1 MKNWVVPEI
10 DKENA
15 KRILAKYNIPML
27 PAVILESKHF
37 KNDNE
42 MLDFISDDIEFTDP
56 FLIKDMQ
63 IAVERINQAID
74 NFEKICIYGD
84 YDADGVTSTAVLYS
98 YLESLSA
105 DVMYYI
111 PEREGEG
118 YGLNKS
124 AVELLKEKE
133 VDLIIT
139 VDNGIS
145 AYDEVEYANS
155 IGVDVIVTD
164 HHTPPEKLPNA
175 VANVNPHRADDE
187 SPFKEFSGVGV
198 VFKLIMA
205 MEDGILSTE
214 DILDLYSDI
223 CAIGTIG
230 DVVSLTGE
238 NRLLVREGLKRL
250 NENIHP
256 GLEVLREKVGYENKY
271 VSSITVA
278 FNLVPK
284 INACG
289 RLGGAGKAVKLFLT
303 EDFDEAMLL
312 ADELI
317 EENKIRKDIESKI
330 LAEAIKTIESNENIK
345 LRKILVVE
353 GEDWHQGVIGIVA
366 ARIKDIYGKPTMII
380 SYSGEAAKGSGRSI
394 EGFAMCD
401 AITYCKDLLTIFGG
415 HPMAAGWSLPTKN
428 IAAFRDKVNEY
439 ADSLSNT
446 FFPDINLAC
455 KLNPATV
462 RLDMVQGLSYLEPYG
477 TDNPSPTFGFYGVT
491 LCDVMPLPGGKHL
504 RLFISRNS
512 PEVQVMY
519 FNYPVENFPYV
530 KGDLLNLA
538 VTLETNE
545 YNNRTELAIYC
556 KDICF
561 ANVDYEKHLMS
572 KQLFEEFMLG
582 KPVTS
587 EIRNELSVTR
597 DDFVIVY
604 KFLRNNKGFDFSPE
618 ILHYRINSPQI
629 NYGKLMLILE
639 VMKELDLITMNP
651 TLARLNIQ
659 LVKNPPKVDILSA
672 KILKGLV

>member
-1 MKNWVVPEI
+1 MKNWSASEVN
-10 DKENA
+10 KENVT
-15 KRILAKYNIPML
+15 RIMHKYDIPML
-27 PAVILESKHF
+27 PAVLLDSKHF
-37 KNDNE
+37 KNDDE
-42 MLDFISDDIEFTDP
+42 MLKFISDDTEFTDP
-56 FLIKDMQ
+56 FLIKDMD
-63 IAVERINQAID
+63 IAVERINRAIED
-74 NFEKICIYGD
+74 FEKICIYGD
-84 YDADGVTSTAVLYS
+84 YDADGVTSTAVLFS
-98 YLESLSA
+98 YLESISA

-111 PEREGEG
+111 PERESEG
-118 YGLNKS
+118 YGLNKN
-124 AVELLKEKE
+124 AVKILKEKN
-133 VDLIIT
+133 VSLIIT

-145 AYDEVEYANS
+145 AYNEIEYANS
-155 IGVDVIVTD
+155 IGIDVIVTD

-205 MEDGILSTE
+205 MEDGNLETD

-238 NRLLVREGLKRL
+238 NRKLVKEGLKRL

-256 GLEVLREKVGYENKY
+256 GIDVLREKVGYENKY

-289 RLGGAGKAVKLFLT
+289 RLGGAEKAVKLFLT
-303 EDFDEAMLL
+303 EDFDEAMIL
-312 ADELI
+312 ADELV
-317 EENKIRKDIESKI
+317 EENKIRKDIESRI
-330 LAEAIKTIESNENIK
+330 LAEVINTIELNKNIK

-353 GEDWHQGVIGIVA
+353 GENWHQGVIGIVA

-380 SYSGEAAKGSGRSI
+380 SYSGDTAKGSGRSI

-439 ADSLSNT
+439 ADSLSCN
-446 FFPDINLAC
+446 FFPEINLVC
-455 KLNPATV
+455 RLNPSSVNLYMA
-462 RLDMVQGLSYLEPYG
+462 QSLSYLEPYG

-491 LCDVMPLPGGKHL
+491 LCGVVSLSGGKHMKL
-504 RLFISRNS
+504 YISRNS
-512 PEVQVMY
+512 PEVQVMF
-519 FNYPVENFPYV
+519 FNYAEENFPYV

-545 YNNRTELAIYC
+545 YNNITELAIYG

-561 ANVDYEKHLMS
+561 ANVDYKKHLKS

-587 EIRNELSVTR
+587 EMKDELSVTR
-597 DDFVIVY
+597 DDFVVVY
-604 KFLRNNKGFDFSPE
+604 KFLRNNNGFAFAPD
-618 ILHYRINSPQI
+618 ILHYRINNEKI
-629 NYGKLMLILE
+629 NYGKLMVILE
-639 VMKELDLITMNP
+639 VMKELNLITMNP
-651 TLARLNIQ
+651 TLEKLNIE
-659 LVKNPPKVDILSA
+659 LVKNPPKVDIFSA
-672 KILKGLV
+672 KILKGLM